1 MEGTM
6 FDDDGF
12 LSFPDEETTIKEK
25 TAQVFKI
32 LIVDDEES
40 VHEVTNM
47 VLSPM
52 SFHGRDL
59 ELYHAYSAQEGEK
72 KLIENPDIAVLLLD
86 VVMETDSAGLDLVK
100 IIRDKLNNKL
110 IRIILRTGQPGHAPE
125 EDVIVN
131 YDINDYRNKL
141 ELTTSKLFSSMI
153 TALRSYSDLV
163 KIQRNKIGL
172 EKVLSSTSSII
183 DMHSIDKFFAALLE
197 QVLSL
202 IHDEA
207 AQTCSSSLSIYMSF
221 FQEEKLIFDTG
232 TGVFSDSE
240 NRQTLVK
247 RKYGEKV
254 LSKVRKQKHIK
265 TDEYF
270 IFHHANKLGNEMLII
285 FEGQTCDI
293 SIEDDLLNI
302 FIKNIAITFDNLLM
316 SNDIKESQK
325 DTIFMLSEMA
335 EQRSRETGKHVKRV
349 AYFAKE
355 IAEELGL
362 SELEVEEVFTTAPMH
377 DIGKIAISDTILQKP
392 GALNDEEF
400 ELMKTHAQKG
410 HDLLINSEKRLMRV
424 ASIVAQQHHEHFDG
438 NGYPQGLRGEN
449 IHIYARITG
458 LCDVFDALSTKRI
471 YKDSWPLDKVFSFI
485 QEQRA
490 KQFDP
495 EVTDAFFARKEKI
508 LALLEEHKD
517 NISYLI

>member
-1 MEGTM
+1 M

-12 LSFPDEETTIKEK
+12 LSFADEEETIVEK
-25 TAQVFKI
+25 TSLVYKI
-32 LIVDDEES
+32 LIVDDEPS
-40 VHEVTNM
+40 VHDVTNL

-52 SFHGRDL
+52 SFHGRSL
-59 ELYHAYSAQEGEK
+59 ELYHAYSAAEGK
-72 KLIENPDIAVLLLD
+72 QKLIENPDIAVLLLD

-100 IIRDKLNNKL
+100 IIREELNNKL

-125 EDVIVN
+125 EEVIIN

-153 TALRSYSDLV
+153 TALRSYSDLT

-197 QVLSL
+197 QVISL
-202 IHDEA
+202 IHDESS
-207 AQTCSSSLSIYMSF
+207 QTCQSHLSIYMSF
-221 FQEEKLIFDTG
+221 FQEEKLIFDAG
-232 TGVFSDSE
+232 TGLFDDKSTRKSIV
-240 NRQTLVK
+240 NN
-247 RKYGEKV
+247 KYGDKI
-254 LSKVRKQKHIK
+254 LSAVREHKYIK

-270 IFHHANKLGNEMLII
+270 IFHHENKLGNEMLII
-285 FEGQTCDI
+285 FEGRTCDI

-302 FIKNIAITFDNLLM
+302 FVKNIAITFDNLLM

-335 EQRSRETGKHVKRV
+335 EQRSQETGKHVKRV

-355 IAEELGL
+355 IAQEIGL

-377 DIGKIAISDTILQKP
+377 DIGKIAISDTILKKP
-392 GALNDEEF
+392 GRLSDSEF
-400 ELMKTHAQKG
+400 ELMKSHAQKG
-410 HDLLINSEKRLMRV
+410 HDLLVNSEKRLMRV
-424 ASIVAQQHHEHFDG
+424 ASIVAHQHHEHFDG
-438 NGYPQGLRGEN
+438 GGYPQGLKGDE
-449 IHIYARITG
+449 IHIYAQITG

-471 YKDSWPLDKVFSFI
+471 YKESWPLKDVFEFI
-485 QEQRA
+485 ENERD
-490 KQFDP
+490 KQFNP
-495 EVTDAFFARKEKI
+495 KIIDAFFARKDRI
-508 LALLEEHKD
+508 LELLEIHKD
-517 NISYLI
+517 NISENAFNV

>member
-1 MEGTM
+1 V
-6 FDDDGF
+6 
-12 LSFPDEETTIKEK
+12 EE
-25 TAQVFKI
+25 
-32 LIVDDEES
+32 
-40 VHEVTNM
+40 
-47 VLSPM
+47 
-52 SFHGRDL
+52 
-59 ELYHAYSAQEGEK
+59 
-72 KLIENPDIAVLLLD
+72 
-86 VVMETDSAGLDLVK
+86 
-100 IIRDKLNNKL
+100 
-110 IRIILRTGQPGHAPE
+110 
-125 EDVIVN
+125 
-131 YDINDYRNKL
+131 
-141 ELTTSKLFSSMI
+141 
-153 TALRSYSDLV
+153 
-163 KIQRNKIGL
+163 
-172 EKVLSSTSSII
+172 
-183 DMHSIDKFFAALLE
+183 
-197 QVLSL
+197 
-202 IHDEA
+202 
-207 AQTCSSSLSIYMSF
+207 CSEIC
-221 FQEEKLIFDTG
+221 K
-232 TGVFSDSE
+232 
-240 NRQTLVK
+240 
-247 RKYGEKV
+247 
-254 LSKVRKQKHIK
+254 
-265 TDEYF
+265 
-270 IFHHANKLGNEMLII
+270 
-285 FEGQTCDI
+285 
-293 SIEDDLLNI
+293 
-302 FIKNIAITFDNLLM
+302 
-316 SNDIKESQK
+316 
-325 DTIFMLSEMA
+325 
-335 EQRSRETGKHVKRV
+335 TGKHVKRV

>member
-1 MEGTM
+1 M

-335 EQRSRETGKHVKRV
+335 EQRSRETVQ
-349 AYFAKE
+349 
-355 IAEELGL
+355 
-362 SELEVEEVFTTAPMH
+362 
-377 DIGKIAISDTILQKP
+377 ISQLFFHP
-392 GALNDEEF
+392 F
-400 ELMKTHAQKG
+400 
-410 HDLLINSEKRLMRV
+410 
-424 ASIVAQQHHEHFDG
+424 HF
-438 NGYPQGLRGEN
+438 
-449 IHIYARITG
+449 
-458 LCDVFDALSTKRI
+458 
-471 YKDSWPLDKVFSFI
+471 
-485 QEQRA
+485 
-490 KQFDP
+490 
-495 EVTDAFFARKEKI
+495 
-508 LALLEEHKD
+508 
-517 NISYLI
+517 